1 MVHKSIT
8 MLPIENKAKFRETN
22 HSMVLE
28 SQCDELGHMNIQ
40 YYFATLSDSMFN
52 FMSIV
57 GVPTSEISIRKTS
70 FVLFKQDSE
79 FIEELTQ
86 GVQYRVGTSL
96 EQIGGKSLIL
106 QHRFLNTEKHSI
118 SFKARFVCVFLDLE
132 KRKGVEIPEWLKTS
146 IKEEFPIYI
155 DNKEFMLI

>member
-1 MVHKSIT
+1 MS
-8 MLPIENKAKFRETN
+8 KFRETN
-22 HSMVLE
+22 YSIVLE

-40 YYFATLSDSMFN
+40 YYFATLSDTMFN

-86 GVQYRVGTSL
+86 GAEFRVGTSL
-96 EQIGGKSLIL
+96 EYLGRKSLVL
-106 QHRFLNTEKHSI
+106 QHRFLNMAKNTI
-118 SFKARFVCVFLDLE
+118 SYKARFVCVFLDLE
-132 KRKGVEIPEWLKTS
+132 ERRGVAIPDWLKTA
-146 IKEEFPIYI
+146 IKHEFPIYI
-155 DNKEFMLI
+155 DDTEFRLI